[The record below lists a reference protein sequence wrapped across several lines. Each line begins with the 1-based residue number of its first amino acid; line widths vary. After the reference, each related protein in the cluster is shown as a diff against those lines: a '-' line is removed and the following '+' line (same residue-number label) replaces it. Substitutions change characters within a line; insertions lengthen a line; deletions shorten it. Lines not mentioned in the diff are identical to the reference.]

1 MSKIS
6 TTDDLNERAAG
17 RVGRSSPAFLWY
29 LLGGVFCLS
38 LLILSIVGSS
48 LYRSQH
54 VHQERAKAATQNM
67 AQLLEH
73 DLAAAFDKI
82 DLTLRDVKED
92 LESIGL
98 DVHERKKS
106 TANAINAVIANH
118 YARHPELDS
127 LRVADAHGEIRYGIG
142 VVPELHQNLSGRD
155 YFAQLRDHPDAGLVF
170 SPAVI
175 GITSHK
181 WVVILARRLNHA
193 DGSFAG
199 VVVAPIALEHF
210 QKVFASLELGSHGAV
225 SLRGQDLSLFVR
237 QPEPK
242 RDGKDI
248 GSRNVSTQLR
258 QAIETNPVS
267 GMYVAPTALDRIE
280 RVNAYQKIGPYPFYI
295 IVGLATDDFLAAWRN
310 EAARALGMTAL
321 VLAIALLATWLIYRG
336 WSRQLAIGA
345 ALAAD
350 IEARKLTE
358 ERLRASEE
366 RWKFA
371 LEGSGDGVWDW
382 DVPTNR
388 INFSPLLYRM
398 LGRAEGSIGD
408 TFADWCQYIHP
419 DDLGRVKADIEAYNG
434 GDATFFSTEHRALCQ
449 DGSWKWLLVRGM
461 AVSRDPQGRP
471 LRMVGTQKDISGR
484 KNNELR
490 DHLLISALEAVGNG
504 VVITNIDARIEWAN
518 RSFEQISGYALTE
531 ALGRRPAELVK
542 SGLQDQAFYED
553 MWQTILDRR
562 TWRGELINKRKD
574 GRFYHEELTI
584 APVQDS
590 DGVTRHFVAVKQDIS
605 ERKALQKALQEGHD
619 LLAKLSQQVPGV
631 IYQYRLYP
639 DGRTCFPFAS
649 EEINAIYEVTPE
661 QVREDASPVFAV
673 IHADDLAHVAASI
686 ELSAKNLTPW
696 SEEYRVV
703 LPRQGLCWRLG
714 NARPEKLEDG
724 SILWHGFIAD
734 ITQRKL
740 VDEALRANEERLRLL
755 TANVSD
761 MISRHDLQGRYL
773 FASAASVALLGF
785 SDSELRGRSAYD
797 FLHPDDVPT
806 VRGSHDRVLAAD
818 QPVTVEYRLR
828 HKDGHYVWVEST
840 SKIFHDAHG
849 AAVEIDVVTRDFS
862 ERKRV
867 VDELR
872 EEATT
877 DALTGIPNRRHFT
890 RRLDDALSQV
900 KRRHDLQA
908 SVLII
913 DIDHF
918 KRINDSFGHLV
929 GDGVLKHL
937 AGLMQEG
944 LRKLDALGRIGGEEF
959 AILLPGAGPL
969 EARIFA
975 ERLRQ
980 QVVDRPYAESGRSFP
995 VTISIGIAAV
1005 TGDDRDIDA
1014 PLDRADKALY
1024 RAKENGRNRVEVG

>member
-6 TTDDLNERAAG
+6 TTADLNENNEAT
-17 RVGRSSPAFLWY
+17 VGRSSKLFLWC
-29 LLGGVFCLS
+29 LLGGVLCLN
-38 LLILSIVGSS
+38 LLILAIVGSS

-54 VHQERAKAATQNM
+54 VHQERAKAATQNL

-73 DLAAAFDKI
+73 DLTSSLDKI
-82 DLTLRDVKED
+82 DLTLRDMKED
-92 LESIGL
+92 LEGFGFDRNGQS
-98 DVHERKKS
+98 K
-106 TANAINAVIANH
+106 AINEMIANH

-127 LRVADAHGEIRYGIG
+127 LRVANARGEIVYGTG
-142 VVPELHQNLSGRD
+142 VVPALHQSITGRN
-155 YFAQLRDHPDAGLVF
+155 YFAQLRDQPDAGLVF
-170 SPAVI
+170 SEAVI
-175 GITSHK
+175 GVSSHK
-181 WVVILARRLNHA
+181 WVVVLARRLNHA

-199 VVVAPIALEHF
+199 VILAPIALEHF
-210 QKVFASLELGSHGAV
+210 QALFASLQLGSHGAV
-225 SLRGQDLSLFVR
+225 SLRGRDLSLFVR

-242 RDGKDI
+242 KDGKDI
-248 GSRNVSTQLR
+248 GSRNVSSQLR
-258 QAIETNPVS
+258 QAIETNPVA
-267 GMYVAPTALDRIE
+267 GMYIAPTAIDQIE
-280 RVNAYQKIGPYPFYI
+280 RVNAYQKVGPYPFYI
-295 IVGLATDDFLAAWRN
+295 IIGLATDDFLAAWRS
-310 EAARALGMTAL
+310 EAQRTLAMTAL
-321 VLAIALLATWLIYRG
+321 LLAITVLSAWLIYRS
-336 WSRQLAIGA
+336 WSRQLAVSA

-350 IEARKLTE
+350 IEARKLAE
-358 ERLRASEE
+358 EKLRASEE

-371 LEGSGDGVWDW
+371 LEGAGDGVWDW
-382 DVPTNR
+382 DVPSNC
-388 INFSPLLYRM
+388 INFSAQLYAM
-398 LGRAEGSIGD
+398 LGYAEGSLG
-408 TFADWCQYIHP
+408 TSFADWCQYIHH
-419 DDLGRVKADIEAYNG
+419 DDIGRVLADIEAYLS
-434 GDATFFSTEHRALCQ
+434 GDATFFATEHRVLCH

-461 AVSRDPQGRP
+461 AVSRDEQGRP
-471 LRMVGTQKDISGR
+471 QRMVGTQKDISSR

-518 RSFEQISGYALTE
+518 HSFEQITGYSPAD

-542 SGLQDQAFYED
+542 SGLQDQSFYET

-574 GRFYHEELTI
+574 GSLYHEELTI

-590 DGVTRHFVAVKQDIS
+590 DGVIRHFVAVKQDIS

-619 LLAKLSQQVPGV
+619 LLARLSQQVPGV

-639 DGRTCFPFAS
+639 DGHSCFPFAS
-649 EEINAIYEVTPE
+649 EAINAIYEVTPE
-661 QVREDASPVFAV
+661 QVREDARPVFAI
-673 IHADDLAHVAASI
+673 IHADDLARVAASI
-686 ELSAKNLTPW
+686 QESAQKLTPW

-714 NARPEKLEDG
+714 NARPARLEDG

-761 MISRHDLQGRYL
+761 MISRHDLKGNYL
-773 FASAASVALLGF
+773 FASAASLALLGYN
-785 SDSELRGRSAYD
+785 DSELRGRSAYD

-806 VRGSHDRVLAAD
+806 VRSSHEKVLGASQA
-818 QPVTVEYRLR
+818 VTVEYRLR

-840 SKIFHDAHG
+840 SKIFHDANG

-872 EEATT
+872 EEAAT
-877 DALTGIPNRRHFT
+877 DALTGIPNRRHFN
-890 RRLDDALSQV
+890 RRLEDALNQMQ
-900 KRRHDLQA
+900 RRHDLQT

-918 KRINDSFGHLV
+918 KRINDRFGHLI

-937 AGLMQEG
+937 AGIMLEG
-944 LRKLDALGRIGGEEF
+944 LRKMDSLGRIGGEEF

-980 QVVDRPYAESGRSFP
+980 QVVDQPYTENGRSYP
-995 VTISIGIAAV
+995 VTISIGIAAIAV
-1005 TGDDRDIDA
+1005 DDHDIDA

-1024 RAKENGRNRVEVG
+1024 RAKENGRNRVEVGA